1 MAKESVLLKGK
12 LVRLSPAALKIAR
25 MHYGATDDKPN
36 SMTTPLEL
44 LRLPKLKPQ
53 VKVDII
59 PKVEIKPPE
68 FIPITPVKEVPVVND
83 PVKTLLV
90 GGVIPPVNEIPPVP
104 KEVKEIPV
112 KEVKKAVKRT
122 AKKK

>member
-1 MAKESVLLKGK
+1 MAKELVLLKGK

-36 SMTTPLEL
+36 SMAIPLEL

-53 VKVDII
+53 VKIDII
-59 PKVEIKPPE
+59 PKVEFKPP
-68 FIPITPVKEVPVVND
+68 VPSTIV
-83 PVKTLLV
+83 PPEI
-90 GGVIPPVNEIPPVP
+90 IPPVVKEIPTVP
-104 KEVKEIPV
+104 KEVIEV